1 MSDKVL
7 FWLDAE
13 PTAFCIAYYLKKIY
27 NADFF
32 AVIDITNRPKHFF
45 KNQNLVEFK
54 KMDFEEAVTIA
65 QENGLTNAEYII
77 QAEVGGILFGRHCF
91 HIHPNAL

>member
-32 AVIDITNRPKHFF
+32 ADLPKSVGTYHFSS
-45 KNQNLVEFK
+45 NL
-54 KMDFEEAVTIA
+54 
-65 QENGLTNAEYII
+65 G
-77 QAEVGGILFGRHCF
+77 
-91 HIHPNAL
+91 